1 MSNFKQKRWALW
13 FLLLSGVLTLS
24 SSQNVPAAVTALTA
38 GVNIQMRIAV
48 NASDLVLSQVH
59 KDQIAQFFATQTRA
73 ACAPLSCT
81 VQPATDIIF
90 TSVSGGTLTF
100 TRAANGTFTNASH
113 THEFSVVMRIMLPDN
128 SRALAVK
135 ASSNDILKAQGLSQR
150 QLEPNL
156 SDDPALGV
164 TLLAYSV
171 EYTRDGGRPL
181 VCGDSMV
188 TGIEVCDDGNVVD
201 GDGCS
206 SNCTLEPGF
215 MCNNAFRID
224 VGNATN
230 AITPGFMSAWTT
242 DAATGIKS
250 LVVSSVRE
258 TCTKDDICVQGASWN
273 KTRWWAEA
281 YSLVLGGVQIPLQ
294 SLAPTGFYCNRFCT
308 ETFAPA
314 KYYEFSDS
322 CVPTGR
328 DECSRGE
335 STCDYNAYCTEPVT
349 QVGFSC
355 ECDEKYFVSS
365 PEGVACATAGVE
377 VIFQMGGML
386 ASDTLATE
394 VRNLANMQA
403 ARLVIINTLI
413 TQGYVKAP
421 STPDLLLEGV
431 KAYPIEMVRAV
442 VTEIASPLLGRSL
455 WRIVLR
461 APDIHLDLPKI
472 AQGSIFDQVQV
483 WTTIFN
489 ETDKY
494 LMNEVGQCSNDRAR
508 SCSAAAVTCLNQGTC
523 ISNKADFVVRK
534 LDAGGITAPL
544 QVDSSG
550 LDVMSVEY
558 DNTQSAFKVRMRF
571 DNTISGVIN
580 AVFVSHMGVDQ
591 DPLLL
596 PTFHSDEF
604 PCLPIGTGLFQ
615 NQRDNSGEPK

>member
-273 KTRWWAEA
+273 KNGGLRLIRLCWEA
-281 YSLVLGGVQIPLQ
+281 
-294 SLAPTGFYCNRFCT
+294 FRFL
-308 ETFAPA
+308 
-314 KYYEFSDS
+314 
-322 CVPTGR
+322 
-328 DECSRGE
+328 CSRLLPLG
-335 STCDYNAYCTEPVT
+335 STA
-349 QVGFSC
+349 
-355 ECDEKYFVSS
+355 
-365 PEGVACATAGVE
+365 
-377 VIFQMGGML
+377 
-386 ASDTLATE
+386 
-394 VRNLANMQA
+394 
-403 ARLVIINTLI
+403 
-413 TQGYVKAP
+413 
-421 STPDLLLEGV
+421 
-431 KAYPIEMVRAV
+431 
-442 VTEIASPLLGRSL
+442 IASARRHSL
-455 WRIVLR
+455 QPNITNFPTVVCPR
-461 APDIHLDLPKI
+461 AETSAVEANPRAITTPI
-472 AQGSIFDQVQV
+472 AQ
-483 WTTIFN
+483 N
-489 ETDKY
+489 
-494 LMNEVGQCSNDRAR
+494 R
-508 SCSAAAVTCLNQGTC
+508 
-523 ISNKADFVVRK
+523 
-534 LDAGGITAPL
+534 
-544 QVDSSG
+544 
-550 LDVMSVEY
+550 
-558 DNTQSAFKVRMRF
+558 
-571 DNTISGVIN
+571 
-580 AVFVSHMGVDQ
+580 
-591 DPLLL
+591 
-596 PTFHSDEF
+596 
-604 PCLPIGTGLFQ
+604 
-615 NQRDNSGEPK
+615 